1 MISKNSKFIIPG
13 LVTAFL
19 VAAVNLFAAAEKVS
33 IVRSLDGYSSQIVTT
48 AFTPQT
54 TSLGIRTD
62 AVAILPDDIWN
73 SNYSVIQVPDGN
85 ALTAG
90 VLTEVGLPQVPT
102 LSTFIGIPDN
112 AGVNVSATYESYD
125 IIDDVDII
133 PAQIPEPE
141 GGYAEPAA
149 FSINMA
155 AYSQDSFYP
164 ENLVEAGTP
173 VIMNDVRMIQMTVFP
188 VQYNPARHQLRVY
201 RNINVS
207 INYDG
212 PVINPMTS
220 RRPYLS
226 EAFYPLYKMMLGN
239 FDSYMAQL
247 NITTVKRGSIVVIV
261 PNIGSFSWKA
271 PITRYTEWKRAKGY
285 DVQLVTTSDI
295 NSSGR
300 PTNVQIKSYLTN
312 LYNNAETRPDFVMLV
327 GDKDIS
333 SGGILV
339 PDYPYNS
346 YSSDHQYSCLN
357 GSDWLPDV
365 GVARAAVDNI
375 TELNAFISKVI
386 VYEKEPDTSDDLTF
400 LQKGVSI
407 GTDQHAISPVWT
419 CIWVKERLL
428 QHGFTQV
435 DTFFQ
440 RTGYTPP
447 ASVLTAAMT
456 AGVGYVNYRGWA
468 GASGWYEPS
477 YNTGNLSSVNNI
489 NKPGIMTSIVCG
501 TGNFG
506 SGTDPCFGEVW
517 IRMGS
522 QTSPKGGPCFFGSTD
537 GNTHTQWNNPITLGF
552 YFGLL
557 ETGTYNFA
565 TAAIAGKMQQYR
577 SYPRAL
583 STIQQYFN
591 TYNMLGDPECE
602 MRITRPKT
610 INASYPA
617 TVHRGENYVTINVSD
632 NSENP
637 IVGAYITLRMADST
651 SERFYS
657 VGKTDDDGVALLRL
671 PTDTTGTLAMTITGR
686 DLMPFFGNITVVQGT
701 ETIVFH
707 SVSIKDDTTGFSRG
721 NGDAQAN
728 PSETI
733 ELSIALEN
741 TGSTDSAIAVNARLV
756 PLETDKIVIYR
767 DIVNYGNILSGQI
780 DSGNGS
786 FVIGVLPAALDGQT
800 ASFRLEVA
808 SMDNPQGWKSY
819 FSIPIAA
826 PKLTVGGTLV
836 SGNGRLDPNE
846 TASIRITIKNQG
858 HVPAPNVTGTLSTTE
873 PTIQATGIVGNFG
886 TIAVNDSA
894 NNDSTQ
900 FMVVVD
906 ATAFKGKTV
915 PFTVNLTDGNGVN
928 YTADFNLTIGTIATT
943 DPSGPDA
950 YGYYVYDNTDL
961 DYPEH
966 PTWAWTDIRTLGTN
980 LNLGDDAS
988 RVVTLPFNFVYY
1000 GQTYRKIT
1008 ICSNGWISMDST
1020 HWADFRNW
1028 PFPDPSNCP
1037 AMIAPFWDDLVPS
1050 GTNNVYHYSD
1060 TANHKYVI
1068 QWYNLTGNT
1077 YTATQNFQVILYDP
1091 AYYPSITGDGI
1102 FEFLY
1107 RKIKNGETD
1116 PEENYATIG
1125 WENPTESIGFNI
1137 SYSNQWAPGCVTL
1150 SSTANDSLKMYR
1162 ITTNTGRGGISGIVT
1177 ANGGDNRGIRIQAST
1192 GQSITTTDNT
1202 GNYRLAGLAPGSID
1216 IVYSKTGW
1224 FPQTVTGISISAN
1237 AYTAQS
1243 NIALEQCPIPTNLAA
1258 SDSLDDRIHLTWT
1271 AVSHADLAGYD
1282 IYRSR
1287 WERGIYA
1294 KINSAPVVN
1303 NFYSDTTV
1311 SDSNAYWYYIVATY
1325 SGTGYQAQSLGSAK
1339 EAGYLRHGSGI
1350 DSENELPTQF
1360 ALAQNYPNP
1369 FNAQTIINYSLPISG
1384 KVTLDIFNVLGQKV
1398 VTLIDG
1404 YQEAGYKSVIWNGR
1418 DNKGQA
1424 ISSGVYFYRL
1434 ATPEKNITKQMLMLK

>member
-1 MISKNSKFIIPG
+1 MIGKINRFIISG
-13 LVTAFL
+13 LATAIVL
-19 VAAVNLFAAAEKVS
+19 VATTLSVAERVNVVS
-33 IVRSLDGYSSQIVTT
+33 SLDGYSSQVVTT
-48 AFTPQT
+48 AATPNS
-54 TSLGIRTD
+54 TSLAIRTD
-62 AVAILPDDIWN
+62 AVAIVPDNVWN
-73 SNYSVIQVPDGN
+73 SSYSIIQLPDGN
-85 ALTAG
+85 NLTAG
-90 VLTEVGLPQVPT
+90 ILTDVGLPQVPT

-112 AGVNVSATYESYD
+112 AGVNVSATFESYD

-141 GGYAEPAA
+141 GGYAEPVS
-149 FSINMA
+149 FSINA
-155 AYSQDSFYP
+155 TAYNQDAFYP
-164 ENLVEAGTP
+164 ENIVEAGTP
-173 VIMNDVRMIQMTVFP
+173 VIMNDVRMVQTTVFP
-188 VQYNPARHQLRVY
+188 VQYNPARHQLKIY
-201 RNINVS
+201 RNINVNIS
-207 INYDG
+207 YDG
-212 PVINPMTS
+212 PVVNPMIS

-247 NITTVKRGSIVVIV
+247 NITTIKRGSIVVIV
-261 PNIGSFSWKA
+261 PNIGSFLWKA

-285 DVQLVTTSDI
+285 DIQLVTTSDI
-295 NSSGR
+295 NATGR
-300 PTNVQIKSYLTN
+300 PTNVQIKTYLTN

-333 SGGILV
+333 SGGVLL
-339 PDYPYNS
+339 PDFPYSS
-346 YSSDHQYSCLN
+346 YTSDHQYSCLN

-386 VYEKEPDTSDDLTF
+386 VYEKEPDASDDQTF
-400 LQKGVSI
+400 WQKAVSI
-407 GTDQHAISPVWT
+407 GTDQHAITPVWT
-419 CIWVKERLL
+419 CLWVKERLL

-456 AGVGYVNYRGWA
+456 PGVGYVNYRGWA

-477 YNTGNLSSVNNI
+477 YNTGNLSSVNNV

-506 SGTDPCFGEVW
+506 SSTDPCFGEVW

-522 QTSPKGGPCFFGSTD
+522 QASPKGGPCFYGSTD
-537 GNTHTQWNNPITLGF
+537 GGTHTQWNNPITVGF

-557 ETGTYNFA
+557 ESGTYNFA
-565 TAAIAGKMQQYR
+565 TAAIAGKLQQHR

-583 STIQQYFN
+583 SEIQKYFH

-657 VGKTDDDGVALLRL
+657 VGRTDNDGVAILRL
-671 PTDTTGTLAMTITGR
+671 PTDTTGTLAMTISGR
-686 DLMPFFGNITVVQGT
+686 DLRPFFGTITITQGS

-707 SVSIKDDTTGFSRG
+707 SMSIKDDTTGFSRG
-721 NGDAQAN
+721 NSDTQAN

-733 ELSIALEN
+733 ELTIALEN
-741 TGSTDSAIAVNARLV
+741 TGSTDSAVAVQARLV
-756 PLETDKIVIYR
+756 PLEADKIVPYK
-767 DIVNYGNILSGQI
+767 DVVSYGNIQSGQI

-800 ASFRLEVA
+800 ASFRLEVT
-808 SMDNPQGWKSY
+808 STDNPQGWKS
-819 FSIPIAA
+819 FFTVPIVA
-826 PKLTVGGTLV
+826 PRLIAGGVLV
-836 SGNGRLDPNE
+836 SGNGRLDPDE
-846 TASIRITIKNQG
+846 TATIRVTIKNQG
-858 HVPAPNVTGTLSTTE
+858 HILAPNVIGTLSSTE
-873 PTIQATGIVGNFG
+873 PAVHVTGVVGSFG

-894 NNDSTQ
+894 NNDATQ
-900 FMVVVD
+900 FTVLVD
-906 ATAFKGKTV
+906 ALAYKGKSV

-928 YTADFNLTIGTIATT
+928 YTTNFNLTIGTIATT

-950 YGYYVYDNTDL
+950 YGYYVYDHTDL
-961 DYPEH
+961 NYSEH
-966 PTWAWTDIRTLGTN
+966 PTWSWTDIRTLGTN
-980 LNLGDDAS
+980 LNMGDDANRIVS
-988 RVVTLPFNFVYY
+988 LPFNFIYY

-1020 HWADFRNW
+1020 QWVSFRNW
-1028 PFPDPSNCP
+1028 PFPDPSDCP

-1060 TANHKYVI
+1060 TANHRYIV
-1068 QWYNLTGNT
+1068 QWYNLNGNT

-1091 AYYPSITGDGI
+1091 TYYPSITGDGI

-1116 PEENYATIG
+1116 AEENYATIG
-1125 WENPTESIGFNI
+1125 WEDPTESIGFNI

-1162 ITTNTGRGGISGIVT
+1162 ITTNTGRGGVSGIAT
-1177 ANGGDNRGIRIQAST
+1177 ANGGDNRGIQVQAST
-1192 GQSITTTDNT
+1192 GQSILTVDNI
-1202 GNYRLAGLAPGSID
+1202 GNYRLAGLAPGSVD
-1216 IVYSKTGW
+1216 IVYSKAGW
-1224 FPQTVTGISISAN
+1224 FPQTVAGVSISAN
-1237 AYTAQS
+1237 AYSAQS
-1243 NIALEQCPIPTNLAA
+1243 NIALEQCPIPTNLTA
-1258 SDSLDDRIHLTWT
+1258 SDSLNDRINLTWT
-1271 AVSHADLAGYD
+1271 AVSHADLDGYD

-1287 WERGIYA
+1287 WERGTFT

-1325 SGTGYQAQSLGSAK
+1325 SSTGYQAQSIGSAK
-1339 EAGYLRHGSGI
+1339 AVGYFRPGSGI
-1350 DSENELPTQF
+1350 DSEDKLPTQF

-1369 FNAQTIINYSLPISG
+1369 FNAQTIINYSLPMSG
-1384 KVTLDIFNVLGQKV
+1384 KVTLDVFNVLGQKV
-1398 VTLIDG
+1398 VTLVDG

-1418 DNKGQA
+1418 DSKGQLT
-1424 ISSGVYFYRL
+1424 SSGVYFYRL